1 MPSLRV
7 AIIYIQYEIDKLMIP
22 TIKHTGAITV
32 ADVETEIKGTVS
44 NNGRDVE
51 VIIGVDK

>member
-1 MPSLRV
+1 M
-7 AIIYIQYEIDKLMIP
+7 AIICIQYEIDKLTIP
-22 TIKHTGAITV
+22 TIKHTGAIKVTDL
-32 ADVETEIKGTVS
+32 ATEIKGTVS

>member
-1 MPSLRV
+1 MPSIRV
-7 AIIYIQYEIDKLMIP
+7 AIICIQYEIDKLTIP
-22 TIKHTGAITV
+22 TIKHTGAIKVTDL
-32 ADVETEIKGTVS
+32 ATEIKGTVS